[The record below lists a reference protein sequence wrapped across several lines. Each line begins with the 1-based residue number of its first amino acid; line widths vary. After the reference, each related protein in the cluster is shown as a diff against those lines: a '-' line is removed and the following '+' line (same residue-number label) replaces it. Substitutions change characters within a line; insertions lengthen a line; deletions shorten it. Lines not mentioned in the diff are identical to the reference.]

1 MDGIPGLALG
11 EGKQEQF
18 AYISTGKRLVSGR
31 EGEEGERE
39 EGGGKEGGRE

>member
-18 AYISTGKRLVSGR
+18 AYISTGKRLVRGGRGRKGRGRR
-31 EGEEGERE
+31 EGK
-39 EGGGKEGGRE
+39 GGGE